1 MTALLA
7 FLGVRGTIVAGVL
20 TALLLAASGVAGWQ
34 YVRAEAAIIAE
45 RTAKADARDAGA
57 DLASCVKVN
66 ESAVALERARARA
79 AEDNAR
85 AHKAALER
93 AREALARAEREKAV
107 LDRAMDQWRDL
118 WGQRSHSC
126 AAALT
131 ALDSACP
138 ELGRY

>member
-1 MTALLA
+1 MTAILA
-7 FLGVRGTIVAGVL
+7 FLGLRGTIVAGGL

-45 RTAKADARDAGA
+45 RTAKADARDAEA
-57 DLASCVKVN
+57 DLAACVAAN
-66 ESAVALERARARA
+66 ESAVALERARART
-79 AEDNAR
+79 AEANAK

-93 AREALARAEREKAV
+93 AREALARAERERAA
-107 LDRAMDQWRDL
+107 LDRAINQWRDL
-118 WGQRSHSC
+118 WGQRSQSC

-138 ELGRY
+138 ELGRF